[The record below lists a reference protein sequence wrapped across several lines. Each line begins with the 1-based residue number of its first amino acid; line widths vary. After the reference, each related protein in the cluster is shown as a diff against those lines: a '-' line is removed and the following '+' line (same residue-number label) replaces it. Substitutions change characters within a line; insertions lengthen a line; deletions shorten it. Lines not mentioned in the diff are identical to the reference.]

1 MIYISILFNILFL
14 SAAIF
19 FFLCTRKLLNIL
31 EEIKEILEKKLDNID
46 IYYQKLTN
54 ILDLDLFSDDQYVKD
69 FISLLKDLR
78 KDIIDM
84 AEKLFRIGEK

>member
-31 EEIKEILEKKLDNID
+31 EETKEILEKKLDNID
-46 IYYQKLTN
+46 IYYQRLTN